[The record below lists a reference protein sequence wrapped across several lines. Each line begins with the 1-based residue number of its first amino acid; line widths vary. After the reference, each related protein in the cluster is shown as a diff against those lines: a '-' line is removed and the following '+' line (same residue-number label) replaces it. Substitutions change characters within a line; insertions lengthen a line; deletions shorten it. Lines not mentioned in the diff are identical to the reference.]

1 MTDRQRADAH
11 RPPVHRSV
19 RARFAVAT
27 AGLLVGMGG
36 LMLALV
42 YVLMRYVP
50 SYDITHTTTAAA
62 TTLTP
67 GATPIGGLTT
77 APVHSLRRPPS
88 TTRVAGRGCLL
99 RSFAILIPFAQR
111 EWSGRKLAQAPT
123 PVSLGVAGSAPH
135 SLQLPS

>member
-67 GATPIGGLTT
+67 GATPIE
-77 APVHSLRRPPS
+77 RPRLDHKPGAA
-88 TTRVAGRGCLL
+88 TWLVFIALLVAGLGYTAWSIATDYVGSGEQSTACWPLTWGSPVRFMK
-99 RSFAILIPFAQR
+99 SAEQLIVN
-111 EWSGRKLAQAPT
+111 G
-123 PVSLGVAGSAPH
+123 
-135 SLQLPS
+135 